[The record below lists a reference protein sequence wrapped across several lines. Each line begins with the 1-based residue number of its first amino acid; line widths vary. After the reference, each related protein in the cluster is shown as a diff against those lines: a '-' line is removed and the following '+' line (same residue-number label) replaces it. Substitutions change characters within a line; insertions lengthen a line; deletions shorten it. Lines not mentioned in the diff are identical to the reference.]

1 MLGAMIGDGFT
12 PAVYDLLVKPPPAV
26 TATEARC
33 GRPGTPVVAVR
44 GEPGQGRISSS
55 PAAGM
60 VGRVTA
66 RSS

>member
-1 MLGAMIGDGFT
+1 M
-12 PAVYDLLVKPPPAV
+12 YDLLVKPPPAV